1 MVKMPR
7 IAAKAQA
14 FNIRLE
20 MKKKDIV
27 INIAGLPLAVRNR
40 HDILQEPLFEKFL
53 DKDERSSPFKYPI
66 NNISLF
72 NGKEMSYAYSQLF
85 ALNGGMLLHATAV
98 IKDKKAFIFLGVGG
112 AGKSTIAN
120 LSKRYKVLGDD
131 IIAVRKKGGH
141 YYAFS
146 TPWKQAPFIK
156 PDRHKKGRIWAI
168 FFIKKSN
175 RISFKSLQPEHA
187 LMRMLSSHIHFLVY
201 TKRPLTEKIFF
212 TAADFTKRIP
222 AYEMEFEK
230 TRDFW
235 RKLKKEISV
244 ARP

>member
-1 MVKMPR
+1 MQPGNERYGLQFGLERLIKLLL
-7 IAAKAQA
+7 
-14 FNIRLE
+14 LE
-20 MKKKDIV
+20 MKKKNSV
-27 INIAGLPLAVRNR
+27 INIAGLPLDVKNR
-40 HDILQEPLFEKFL
+40 HDVLKNGVCPHF
-53 DKDERSSPFKYPI
+53 PI
-66 NNISLF
+66 S
-72 NGKEMSYAYSQLF
+72 NGKFISYVCSQLL
-85 ALNGGMLLHATAV
+85 ASNNGMLLHATAV
-98 IKDKKAFIFLGVGG
+98 VKDREAFIFLGVGG
-112 AGKSTIAN
+112 SGKSTIAR

-156 PDRHKKGRIWAI
+156 PERHAKGRIWAI
-168 FFIKKSN
+168 FFIKKSD

-187 LMRMLSSHIHFLVY
+187 LMRMLSSHIHFLVC

-235 RKLKKEISV
+235 RELEEKTNG